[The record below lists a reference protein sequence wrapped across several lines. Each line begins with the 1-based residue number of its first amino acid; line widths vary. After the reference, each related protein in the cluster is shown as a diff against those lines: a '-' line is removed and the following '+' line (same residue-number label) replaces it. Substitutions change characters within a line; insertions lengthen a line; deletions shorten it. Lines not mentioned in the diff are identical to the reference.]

1 MFMQYYSVANSTYFK
16 INSLILEY
24 LEPQV
29 DFGKL
34 DQGCELIITPKEWR
48 RSSANLP
55 SSSIGQTLS
64 DTNNSSES
72 LVSFLSDLPKSISTL
87 KPIQKFGR
95 C

>member
-1 MFMQYYSVANSTYFK
+1 MFMQYYSVANSSYFK